1 LAERY
6 NCCYFAAIISAM
18 RLFFLFSGLLITVI
32 ANSQIVNIES
42 SRIQSD
48 TTGWAGSGGASFSL
62 AQNTQQITAASVE
75 AHLQYKTQK
84 DLWLILGDYGFL
96 KGGAEKFLANS
107 FAHVRYNRKLNKWL
121 RWEAFTQVQSNHI
134 TQIRSRYLTGT
145 GPRFKLISAKKFRLY
160 AASLMMY
167 EHETERIK
175 PVIKHNNL
183 RSSSY
188 ISFTFLPAEN
198 IELISTTFFQPLY
211 NNLSDRR
218 WFNQSILRV
227 KANTH
232 FSLYIKWNYLYDRK
246 PAGTAPKTTYQLIS
260 GFSLEF

>member
-1 LAERY
+1 
-6 NCCYFAAIISAM
+6 M
-18 RLFFLFSGLLITVI
+18 RHLLLLFSLLVTAI
-32 ANSQIVNIES
+32 ANGQIVNIES

-134 TQIRSRYLTGT
+134 TQIRSRYLSGT
-145 GPRFKLISAKKFRLY
+145 GPRFKIMSHNKLRIY

-167 EHETERIK
+167 EHETERTK
-175 PVIKHNNL
+175 PAVKHNNL

-188 ISFTFLPAEN
+188 LSFTFLPTEN
-198 IELISTTFFQPLY
+198 IELISTTFFQPLF
-211 NNLSDRR
+211 NSLSDHR
-218 WFNQSILRV
+218 WFNQSVLRV

-232 FSLYIKWNYLYDRK
+232 FALYIKWNYLYDRK
-246 PAGTAPKTTYQLIS
+246 PAGSAPKTTYQLIS

>member
-1 LAERY
+1 
-6 NCCYFAAIISAM
+6 M
-18 RLFFLFSGLLITVI
+18 RHLLLLFSLLVTAI
-32 ANSQIVNIES
+32 ADGQIVNIES

-96 KGGAEKFLANS
+96 KGGTEKFLANS

-134 TQIRSRYLTGT
+134 TQIRSRYLSGT
-145 GPRFKLISAKKFRLY
+145 GPRFKIMSHKKLRVY

-167 EHETERIK
+167 EHETERTK
-175 PVIKHNNL
+175 PAVKHNNL

-188 ISFTFLPAEN
+188 LSFTFLPTEN
-198 IELISTTFFQPLY
+198 IELISTTFFQPLF
-211 NNLSDRR
+211 NSLSDHR
-218 WFNQSILRV
+218 WFNQSVLRV

-232 FSLYIKWNYLYDRK
+232 FALYIKWNYLYDRK
-246 PAGTAPKTTYQLIS
+246 PAGSAPKTTYQLIS

>member
-1 LAERY
+1 
-6 NCCYFAAIISAM
+6 M
-18 RLFFLFSGLLITVI
+18 RHLLLLFSLLVTAI
-32 ANSQIVNIES
+32 ANGQIVNIES

-107 FAHVRYNRKLNKWL
+107 FAHVRYNLKLNKWL

-134 TQIRSRYLTGT
+134 TQIRSRYLSGT
-145 GPRFKLISAKKFRLY
+145 GPRFKIMSHNKLRVY

-167 EHETERIK
+167 EHETERTK
-175 PVIKHNNL
+175 PAVKHNNL

-188 ISFTFLPAEN
+188 LSFTFLPAEN
-198 IELISTTFFQPLY
+198 IELISTTFFQPLF
-211 NNLSDRR
+211 NSLSDHR
-218 WFNQSILRV
+218 WFNQSVLRV

-232 FSLYIKWNYLYDRK
+232 FALYIKWNYLYDRK
-246 PAGTAPKTTYQLIS
+246 PAGSAPKTTYQLIS